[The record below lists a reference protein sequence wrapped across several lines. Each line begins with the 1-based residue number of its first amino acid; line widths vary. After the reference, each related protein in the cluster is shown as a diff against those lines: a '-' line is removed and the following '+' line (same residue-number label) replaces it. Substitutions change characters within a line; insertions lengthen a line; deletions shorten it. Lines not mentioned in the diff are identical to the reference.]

1 MPSLKV
7 PSAMHSHNETIVDQF
22 TRQAGAF
29 ATAVPIRSEHA
40 LRLLVSA
47 CDAQPNDEALDVAC
61 GPGLVVCAFAEVV
74 RSATGIDL
82 TPAML
87 EQAKGLAASRN
98 LTNVSFKTGDVNA
111 LPFDSASFSIVTSR
125 YAVHH
130 FVEPLRVLREMVR
143 VCKPGGRVA
152 VMDTIAS
159 DDPRKAEMFNRMEK
173 LRDPSHARALTL
185 SEMLNSFQQAG
196 LLAATITPYKMT
208 VELEGLL
215 ETSFPEDGNREVIR
229 EMIVTSL
236 ENDTLGVDTHTRD
249 EKVYFSY
256 PIAILVANAPATRE
270 AI

>member
-1 MPSLKV
+1 M
-7 PSAMHSHNETIVDQF
+7 
-22 TRQAGAF
+22 
-29 ATAVPIRSEHA
+29 
-40 LRLLVSA
+40 
-47 CDAQPNDEALDVAC
+47 
-61 GPGLVVCAFAEVV
+61 

-98 LTNVSFKTGDVNA
+98 LTNVSFKTGDVNS
-111 LPFDSASFSIVTSR
+111 LPFDTASFSIVTSR
-125 YAVHH
+125 YAFHH
-130 FVEPLRVLREMVR
+130 FVEPVRVLREMVR

-173 LRDPSHARALTL
+173 LRDPSHAQALTL
-185 SEMLNSFQQAG
+185 PAMLNCFQQAE
-196 LLAATITPYKMT
+196 LLAPTITSYKMT

-215 ETSFPEDGNREVIR
+215 KTSFPEDGNREVIR

-236 ENDTLGVDTHTRD
+236 ENDTLGVDTYTKDGR
-249 EKVYFSY
+249 VYFSY
-256 PIAILVANAPATRE
+256 PIAILMAKTPATRE

>member
-1 MPSLKV
+1 
-7 PSAMHSHNETIVDQF
+7 
-22 TRQAGAF
+22 
-29 ATAVPIRSEHA
+29 
-40 LRLLVSA
+40 
-47 CDAQPNDEALDVAC
+47 
-61 GPGLVVCAFAEVV
+61 
-74 RSATGIDL
+74 
-82 TPAML
+82 
-87 EQAKGLAASRN
+87 
-98 LTNVSFKTGDVNA
+98 
-111 LPFDSASFSIVTSR
+111 
-125 YAVHH
+125 
-130 FVEPLRVLREMVR
+130 
-143 VCKPGGRVA
+143 
-152 VMDTIAS
+152 MDTIAS